1 MTTIRHATLSAALI
15 VLATCSL
22 AACSQ
27 IPKEVTPE
35 PPAAQTDPSPAADP
49 AAPPPAANKCDAA
62 AAQDAVGKVAD
73 ADVVEKARVA
83 AGATVART
91 LKPDQAVT
99 MEYRFDRLNLRV
111 DAKNVVEAATCG

>member
-1 MTTIRHATLSAALI
+1 MTPNRHATLSAAFL
-15 VLATCSL
+15 VLAAMSL

-35 PPAAQTDPSPAADP
+35 PPAEQTDPSSAADP
-49 AAPPPAANKCDAA
+49 AAPPAEANKCDAA

-73 ADVVEKARVA
+73 AEVVEKARVA
-83 AGATVART
+83 AGAAVART
-91 LKPDQAVT
+91 LKPGQVVT

-111 DAKNVVEAATCG
+111 DAKNVVEAVTCG